1 MHEDPQVPNFCSPSF
16 RRKHDFELEPGLVI
30 AVEPMVNMG
39 TKKVRPLSDFWTQST
54 ADGKYS
60 AHFEHTI
67 AMTEDGPWALT
78 ADPQTGEAEGT
89 AGHATNTQG

>member
-1 MHEDPQVPNFCSPSF
+1 
-16 RRKHDFELEPGLVI
+16 
-30 AVEPMVNMG
+30 MVNMG
-39 TKKVRPLSDFWTQST
+39 TKKVRPLPDFWTQST

-78 ADPQTGEAEGT
+78 ADPRSGEEEETTGA
-89 AGHATNTQG
+89 ATTTQG

>member
-1 MHEDPQVPNFCSPSF
+1 MPQGLVTYQIWLSGT
-16 RRKHDFELEPGLVI
+16 GLVI

-39 TKKVRPLSDFWTQST
+39 TKKVRPLPDYWTQST

-78 ADPQTGEAEGT
+78 ADPQGGEEEETTGV
-89 AGHATNTQG
+89 ATNIQG

>member
-1 MHEDPQVPNFCSPSF
+1 MP
-16 RRKHDFELEPGLVI
+16 
-30 AVEPMVNMG
+30 
-39 TKKVRPLSDFWTQST
+39 DFWTQST

-89 AGHATNTQG
+89 AGQATNTQG

>member
-1 MHEDPQVPNFCSPSF
+1 MP
-16 RRKHDFELEPGLVI
+16 
-30 AVEPMVNMG
+30 
-39 TKKVRPLSDFWTQST
+39 DFWTQST

-78 ADPQTGEAEGT
+78 ADPQPGEETEVTGVATTEG
-89 AGHATNTQG
+89 